1 MKGLTRPGLFHFK
14 NLNLI
19 IELEGLN
26 GNMGR
31 EDPIE
36 FYINL

>member
-1 MKGLTRPGLFHFK
+1 MNGLMRFKLFHFK

-19 IELEGLN
+19 IKLKGLN
-26 GNMGR
+26 KNMGR

-36 FYINL
+36 FYISL

>member
-1 MKGLTRPGLFHFK
+1 MKGLTRLRLFHFK

-19 IELEGLN
+19 IKLKGLN
-26 GNMGR
+26 KDMGR

-36 FYINL
+36 FYISL